1 MHGRALDALAAYK
14 QGRIPFIEFNQYQR
28 DYLAAL
34 AGFGQVFNR
43 AKEIGVRGES
53 ASTGSI
59 RLLANIPA
67 PVQRMLDAVPSRFD
81 LLNDLIKGR
90 EVFSNVGRVA
100 PDSSLTRFST
110 AKDDNDKKSLAWGV
124 LTDNQ
129 GVMRITLRDFRPHV
143 AALIDIGYKTLATR
157 MAQHYLDTYV
167 EGLNNYI
174 RELHHIAAA
183 GREP

>member
-1 MHGRALDALAAYK
+1 
-14 QGRIPFIEFNQYQR
+14 
-28 DYLAAL
+28 
-34 AGFGQVFNR
+34 
-43 AKEIGVRGES
+43 
-53 ASTGSI
+53 
-59 RLLANIPA
+59 
-67 PVQRMLDAVPSRFD
+67 MLDAVPSRFD